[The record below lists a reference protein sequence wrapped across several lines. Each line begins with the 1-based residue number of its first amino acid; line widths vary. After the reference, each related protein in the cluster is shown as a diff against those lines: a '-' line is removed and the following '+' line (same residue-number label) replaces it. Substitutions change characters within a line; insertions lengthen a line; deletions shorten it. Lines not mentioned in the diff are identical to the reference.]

1 MIYIYFIYII
11 YIPCRYRPPPY
22 GEGGGTSTKRDG
34 VGWGGMMR
42 ERGGGGGA
50 RDCGRATHLHAELD
64 EEGGPEEELHDDK
77 EAATGKQDADKITE
91 YITKQ
96 MRERIMVIDG
106 AMGTTVQQYKF
117 TEEDFRGA

>member
-1 MIYIYFIYII
+1 MTVRR
-11 YIPCRYRPPPY
+11 CPPPY
-22 GEGGGTSTKRDG
+22 LIPLRRT
-34 VGWGGMMR
+34 
-42 ERGGGGGA
+42 A
-50 RDCGRATHLHAELD
+50 HLKAESALAAAA
-64 EEGGPEEELHDDK
+64 
-77 EAATGKQDADKITE
+77 AATGKQDADKITE